1 MSLVIYLLRICLTL
15 TYYAPF
21 QLALKI
27 WYWKIFC
34 AILLINK
41 IGTDRRKEMHKV
53 VENVKP
59 EFIVNKK
66 GNKKAVILSLKEYEN
81 ILELLEDFEDANDLL
96 RAEREATSFIPYDNF
111 RKTWLKN

>member
-1 MSLVIYLLRICLTL
+1 
-15 TYYAPF
+15 
-21 QLALKI
+21 
-27 WYWKIFC
+27 
-34 AILLINK
+34 LLINK

-66 GNKKAVILSLKEYEN
+66 GNKKAFILSLKEYEN

>member
-1 MSLVIYLLRICLTL
+1 MTSLKLSTHLTS
-15 TYYAPF
+15 
-21 QLALKI
+21 KI

-41 IGTDRRKEMHKV
+41 IETDRRKEMHKV

-96 RAEREATSFIPYDNF
+96 RAEREATSFIPYDKF